1 MHRIFLASLVSFAVS
16 GMASTPIAPISESE
30 QAPLA
35 MRILDAY
42 HCQRPEDPPKKL
54 HVVYF
59 TPADCDPAE
68 QYEQRLDKILEDIR
82 AFYGDEMKRL
92 GFGPKTFVLPRNA
105 QGKLLIHLVKG
116 KEPAS
121 AFPRWIG
128 RNGGNTGAPEGG
140 DIVKRACHESLQA
153 AGIAYERETVLI
165 FCHLANYDEKAGT
178 FRHHSPYFG
187 SWDQESGLC
196 FAADWANQNLDNLTK
211 RTPKLNDGEYGDMSL
226 GKHTTIFIGG
236 IAHELG
242 HAFALPHCG
251 ERWDEKTRG
260 TSLLGGGNHT
270 YREELRGEGKGSFLT
285 MASAMRLASR
295 PLFSGSDKN
304 MAERPKLQQ
313 CKLSLSTN
321 LSRVDLAG
329 RRGALRVEGAVRG
342 SPPVYAVI
350 GYFDSSH
357 DGGYSAPSATTVPD
371 ESGNFAIEVSDL
383 AQCANGE
390 LRIEFCHAN
399 NAVSER
405 RLGFAVS
412 SEGKVDLSQWEMRA
426 ALEPV
431 ADAVIRDDFSGAQT
445 AARDIEGSKAPALA
459 KAIARKLAGTLS
471 RELGPSPVDVP
482 PQATE
487 CALGD
492 ARPLEAEVGWLK
504 PASNRIPSNSQISS
518 PLLDS
523 CELHA
528 TGLYAHAPS
537 RYVFD
542 LGAKWK
548 ELSGEAGLH
557 TLQQPYGSVVF
568 IIKADG
574 RELFRSA
581 TIRGAKKVAYKV
593 KVEGVQ
599 KLELLVDPAGN
610 GNGNDWGLWL
620 DPMLRR

>member
-35 MRILDAY
+35 LRIIDAY
-42 HCQRPEDPPKKL
+42 HCQKPEDPPKKL

-59 TPADCDPAE
+59 TPADRDPAE
-68 QYEQRLDKILEDIR
+68 QYAERLNRILEDIR
-82 AFYGDEMKRL
+82 AFYRDEMKRL
-92 GFGPKTFVLPRNA
+92 GFGPKTFALPRNA
-105 QGKLLIHLVKG
+105 EGGLIIHLVKG

-121 AFPRWIG
+121 AFPRWLD

-140 DIVKRACHESLQA
+140 DIVKRACRQTLET
-153 AGIAYERETVLI
+153 AGISYERETVLI
-165 FCHLANYDEKAGT
+165 FCHLAAYDEKAGT

-196 FAADWANQNLDNLTK
+196 FAADWANQNLDNLPRK
-211 RTPKLNDGEYGDMSL
+211 TPKLNDGEYGDMSI

-251 ERWDEKTRG
+251 ERWDETARG

-304 MAERPKLQQ
+304 MAERPKLEQ
-313 CKLSLSTN
+313 CRLSLSTN
-321 LSRVDLAG
+321 LSRVDLAT
-329 RRGALRVEGAVRG
+329 RRSGLRVEGAVKG

-350 GYFDSSH
+350 GYFDSSR
-357 DGGYSAPSATTVPD
+357 DGGYSAPSATAVPD

-383 AQCANGE
+383 AQCATGE

-399 NAVSER
+399 GAVSER

-431 ADAVIRDDFSGAQT
+431 ADAVIRDDLGAAQT
-445 AARDIEGSKAPALA
+445 SVQEIETSKAPELA
-459 KAIARKLAGTLS
+459 KTIARKLAATLN
-471 RELGPSPVDVP
+471 RESKLSPVDASP
-482 PQATE
+482 EITE
-487 CALGD
+487 LALGD
-492 ARPLEAEVGWLK
+492 AKPKEAEVGWLK
-504 PASNRIPSNSQISS
+504 PASNRIPSNSQVTS
-518 PLLDS
+518 PFLDAG
-523 CELHA
+523 ELHA

-537 RYVFD
+537 RYVFN
-542 LGAKWK
+542 LGGKWK

-557 TLQQPYGSVVF
+557 TLQQPYGSVIF

-581 TIRGAKKVAYKV
+581 TIRGAKKAAYKV
-593 KVEGVQ
+593 KLEGVQ

>member
-1 MHRIFLASLVSFAVS
+1 MQRVFMAFIVSFAVS
-16 GMASTPIAPISESE
+16 AMASTPLTPIPESE
-30 QAPLA
+30 QAPQA
-35 MRILDAY
+35 RRILDVY
-42 HCQRPEDPPKKL
+42 HDPRPANPPKKL

-59 TPADCDPAE
+59 TPSDRDPAE
-68 QYEQRLDKILEDIR
+68 QYAQRLDKILEDIR

-92 GFGPKTFVLPRNA
+92 GFGPKTFVLPRNT
-105 QGKLLIHLVKG
+105 QGELVIHLVKG

-140 DIVKRACHESLQA
+140 DIVKRACQRTVEA

-165 FCHLANYDEKAGT
+165 FCHLAAYDEKAGT

-211 RTPKLNDGEYGDMSL
+211 KSPKLNDGEYGDMSL

-251 ERWDEKTRG
+251 ERWDEKALG

-270 YREELRGEGKGSFLT
+270 YREELRDEGKGSFLT

-295 PLFSGSDKN
+295 PLFNGSDKG
-304 MAERPKLQQ
+304 MTEAPKIEQ

-321 LSRVDLAG
+321 LVRADLAG
-329 RRGALRVEGAVRG
+329 RRGGLRVEGTVKG

-350 GYFDSSH
+350 GYFDSFH
-357 DGGYSAPSATTVPD
+357 DGGYRAPSATAVPD

-399 NAVSER
+399 GAVSER

-431 ADAVIRDDFSGAQT
+431 ADAVVRDDYTGAQT
-445 AARDIEGSKAPALA
+445 AVEQIEKSTASDLTKE
-459 KAIARKLAGTLS
+459 IARKLAGTLS
-471 RELGPSPVDVP
+471 SEPKLIPADV
-482 PQATE
+482 ASETAE
-487 CALGD
+487 FALGD
-492 ARPLEAEVGWLK
+492 ARATEAKVGWLK
-504 PASNRIPSNSQISS
+504 PASNRIPLNSQITSA
-518 PLLDS
+518 LLDAGKVY
-523 CELHA
+523 A
-528 TGLYAHAPS
+528 TGLYGHAPS
-537 RYVFD
+537 SYLFD
-542 LGAKWK
+542 LGGKWK

-557 TLQQPYGSVVF
+557 TLQQPYGSVIF

-574 RELFRSA
+574 REIFRSA
-581 TIRGAKKVAYKV
+581 TIRGAKKAAYNV
-593 KVEGVQ
+593 KLEGVQ